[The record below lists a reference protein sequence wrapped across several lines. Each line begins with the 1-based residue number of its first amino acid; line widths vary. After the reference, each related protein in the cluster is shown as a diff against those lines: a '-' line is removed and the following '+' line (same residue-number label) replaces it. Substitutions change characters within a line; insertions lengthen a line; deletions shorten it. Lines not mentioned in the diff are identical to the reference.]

1 MSNLSG
7 LFDRLAHRVAHASG
21 RPGTFMLA
29 LGTVV
34 VWAVSGPLFGFS
46 ETWQLVINTGTTI
59 ITFLMVFLVQA
70 TQNRDGEAIQAK
82 LDELILV
89 SSAENTL
96 IGAEGLS
103 EEELKRL
110 RDIIKSNAEKVE
122 GEIGRQVDERKRTGR
137 SPTKPTTSVRRAATR
152 GRQAKDKASDER

>member
-1 MSNLSG
+1 
-7 LFDRLAHRVAHASG
+7 V
-21 RPGTFMLA
+21 TFGLA
-29 LGTVV
+29 LGTVI

-96 IGAEGLS
+96 IGAERLS

-110 RDIIKSNAEKVE
+110 RDIIRANAEKVE
-122 GEIGRQVDERKRTGR
+122 GELDDREEEAK
-137 SPTKPTTSVRRAATR
+137 SKPAARRASSTR
-152 GRQAKDKASDER
+152 KTAARRPARQS